1 MSWLSIGTL
10 KQHHTNTIHSI
21 LWFALFG
28 IFGKIYINADHTP
41 KQSGIIRMKNAVWV
55 DLANA
60 LLWLITAA
68 YATAIFLRARKGKT
82 THTGRATV

>member
-1 MSWLSIGTL
+1 LSVHFP
-10 KQHHTNTIHSI
+10 KQHLTDPIHSI

-28 IFGKIYINADHTP
+28 IFGKFYINADHTP
-41 KQSGIIRMKNAVWV
+41 KQSGIIRMKRAVWI
-55 DLANA
+55 DLVNA

>member
-1 MSWLSIGTL
+1 LLTAHFL
-10 KQHHTNTIHSI
+10 NQYLTHTRHSI

-28 IFGKIYINADHTP
+28 IFGKIYINAEHTP
-41 KQSGIIRMKNAVWV
+41 KQSGIIRMKRAVWI
-55 DLANA
+55 DLVNA

>member
-1 MSWLSIGTL
+1 LGLDSLVSRLSIRL
-10 KQHHTNTIHSI
+10 PNQDHTNTLHSI

-41 KQSGIIRMKNAVWV
+41 KQSGIIRMKRAVWI
-55 DLANA
+55 DLVN
-60 LLWLITAA
+60 
-68 YATAIFLRARKGKT
+68 ATAIFLRARKGKT

>member
-1 MSWLSIGTL
+1 M
-10 KQHHTNTIHSI
+10 QSI

-60 LLWLITAA
+60 LLWL
-68 YATAIFLRARKGKT
+68 RARKGKT

>member
-1 MSWLSIGTL
+1 MWSIPL
-10 KQHHTNTIHSI
+10 RHHPNTKHSI

-28 IFGKIYINADHTP
+28 IFGKIYINAEHTP
-41 KQSGIIRMKNAVWV
+41 KQSGIIRMKRAVWI
-55 DLANA
+55 DLVNA